1 MTYSLVMPV
10 KSPLATDLRARRR
23 NETRLDIQRAALGL
37 FEQHGFE
44 ETTVDEIAREAGV
57 SSRTFF
63 RYFTTK
69 EDSVL
74 FDRYGFDDALHA
86 CIASSDLN
94 TFALADVEEAF
105 RTVIESFR
113 DDQSEVASTIL
124 RIQRLVTSNSA
135 LSTTV
140 IGRCAANSQRLLATL
155 DEECEVAVRSH
166 ARMVLE
172 IAQLALQCAF
182 EEWVDT
188 CDPGM
193 PDADLL
199 TIYQNVCARV
209 RQL

>member
-1 MTYSLVMPV
+1 MSVD
-10 KSPLATDLRARRR
+10 SPLATDLRARRR

-37 FEQHGFE
+37 FEQYGFE
-44 ETTVDEIAREAGV
+44 DTTVDEIAREAGV

-74 FDRYGFDDALHA
+74 FDRYGFDDALHS
-86 CIASSDLN
+86 CVASSDLN

-105 RTVIESFR
+105 RAVIESFR

-124 RIQRLVTSNSA
+124 RIQRLVTTNST
-135 LSTTV
+135 LSTAV
-140 IGRCAANSQRLLATL
+140 IGRCAANSQQLLA
-155 DEECEVAVRSH
+155 AVDKQCAVNIRSH
-166 ARMVLE
+166 IRMVLE
-172 IAQLALQCAF
+172 IAQLTLQCAF
-182 EEWVDT
+182 EEWVNT
-188 CDPGM
+188 CEPNV

-209 RQL
+209 RHL